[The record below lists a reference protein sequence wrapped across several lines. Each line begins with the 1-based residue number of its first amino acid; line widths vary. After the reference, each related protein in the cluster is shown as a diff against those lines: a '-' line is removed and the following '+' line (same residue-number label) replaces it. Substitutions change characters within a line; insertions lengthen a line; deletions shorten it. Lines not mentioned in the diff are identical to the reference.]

1 MRARLFILMGMWALQ
16 FDGSRPQFTSFKATV
31 PSNRVL
37 KAVRRDFPESEIIPP
52 NETLSLFDAEELREY
67 ELSACPLFA
76 EEYGHV

>member
-37 KAVRRDFPESEIIPP
+37 KAVRREYPECAITAPSQLE
-52 NETLSLFDAEELREY
+52 
-67 ELSACPLFA
+67 LFA
-76 EEYGHV
+76 A